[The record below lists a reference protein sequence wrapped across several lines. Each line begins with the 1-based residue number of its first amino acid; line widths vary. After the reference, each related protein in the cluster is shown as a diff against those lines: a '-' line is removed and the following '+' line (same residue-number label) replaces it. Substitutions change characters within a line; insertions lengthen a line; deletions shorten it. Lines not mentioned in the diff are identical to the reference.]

1 MALAKLKIFEV
12 YSHPRTNTGTGMPK
26 WRSVS
31 APAQLLHPALLI
43 GDVEACQSFTPHVI
57 AEIGESSLGQGF
69 AGLARPR
76 AAHPEGE
83 RMIKRHDPAPAALPV
98 GVIPA
103 RAVRATWRSHQ
114 LRCRSQPVPV
124 GVCPPLRSLRT
135 SALPNPGA
143 VPAAAPAPLCLETAA
158 EPPAR
163 LPRPL
168 PRAPVSVPDL
178 PRRVWFE
185 PCATPAV
192 QQPSRRAV
200 LRSGSP
206 RHRA

>member
-83 RMIKRHDPAPAALPV
+83 RMIKRHDPAPTALPV
-98 GVIPA
+98 GSSRPGQSEPPGDC
-103 RAVRATWRSHQ
+103 TNGSPD
-114 LRCRSQPVPV
+114 RSQ
-124 GVCPPLRSLRT
+124 CR
-135 SALPNPGA
+135 
-143 VPAAAPAPLCLETAA
+143 LEFA
-158 EPPAR
+158 
-163 LPRPL
+163 
-168 PRAPVSVPDL
+168 
-178 PRRVWFE
+178 
-185 PCATPAV
+185 
-192 QQPSRRAV
+192 SRFGH
-200 LRSGSP
+200 SG
-206 RHRA
+206 